1 MYKENEVNRVYLS
14 IKQHDQFR
22 TLLMGFEIPF
32 RGYIADVLMTHY
44 SSANELETALL
55 AKNASLTPA
64 DPFFL
69 RDVLPNS
76 VKHSKVE
83 KMYNT
88 FSTAA
93 STTEIVAVD
102 QDMPM
107 VGALNII
114 TFSLTGI
121 FNDLYNLF
129 ADYST
134 FCDLAEKYRYARNK
148 LDHPGCRT
156 LEDNHLVPVLS
167 FVKDICSFLDEKYFI
182 QKTKEQIFSE
192 ITILQNRSTVIPV
205 SKHNLS
211 ETPYVDSQIV
221 CRDNEIAELKSFIYG
236 NPGDLRKQHSRCIFG
251 YGGVGK
257 TALVV
262 ETIKQVIQD
271 IIDNKTVNDYS
282 PQYIFFFSAKK
293 RKLQISD
300 VTGRI
305 IEKETLSHFETADE
319 LIALIHEV
327 LSLETFKGYHDEGL
341 IVVDNLEA
349 VSVDDR
355 RRIKQFIEA
364 QTPPEMQ
371 FLLTSRNSE
380 EYESNTRL
388 CGFES
393 EDGKAFVHSYIEENA
408 LDVRLQDS
416 EINELL
422 DIAKGNTLVLVLSL
436 RRLSQKLIDV
446 SGLRADFSC
455 ANVWKGIRK
464 NIAALPPNA
473 YESISNFMFKD
484 TFEQIESVFDNPELF
499 YEILKV
505 FAVIP
510 NKGIDLST
518 VCLLTNISYP
528 EVEAVAETLCNY
540 LIIERNENTYSL
552 NQFAE
557 TYIIQRFIPDAQTF
571 QSVSDKIEKRRREV
585 EQALEKLDDDMKQRV
600 ELRNIL
606 KDWNV
611 ITDSDRITAAKMYN
625 LYGQVNAECNR
636 GGKFKVQAIFE
647 DFIVKSEECE
657 QITAHPFI
665 KYQKA
670 RILQRIDDSN
680 ILNSKHDEEIRK
692 NYLDTIFTIKMVN
705 QYSAIQST
713 KSFASLL
720 WIYGQFLVN
729 HDDLIEAIRYL
740 EDSKSAFEAIEKCDD
755 QYYQCTTLLGW
766 TYLNLY
772 LKDRGKYLIYLRKA
786 RTVSR
791 YLNDHFYALGR
802 AKKYA
807 KSLRS
812 ELQKYGQF

>member
-1 MYKENEVNRVYLS
+1 MYLS

-55 AKNASLTPA
+55 AKNVSLTPT

-69 RDVLPNS
+69 RDVLPNA

-83 KMYNT
+83 KMYTT

-114 TFSLTGI
+114 TFALTGN
-121 FNDLYNLF
+121 FNDLYSLF
-129 ADYST
+129 TDYST

-167 FVKDICSFLDEKYFI
+167 FVKDICSFLDDKYFI

-192 ITILQNRSTVIPV
+192 ITILQNRSIVIPV
-205 SKHNLS
+205 PKHNLN
-211 ETPYVDSQIV
+211 ETPYADSQIV

-271 IIDNKTVNDYS
+271 IIDSKAINEYS
-282 PQYIFFFSAKK
+282 PKYIFFFSAKK

-300 VTGRI
+300 TTGRI
-305 IEKETLSHFETADE
+305 IEKEIRSHFETADE
-319 LIALIHEV
+319 LIALIHEA

-341 IVVDNLEA
+341 IVIDNLEA
-349 VSVDDR
+349 VSIDDR
-355 RRIKQFIEA
+355 RKIKQFVEA
-364 QTPPEMQ
+364 QTPSEMQ

-380 EYESNTRL
+380 EYESNTKL

-393 EDGKAFVHSYIEENA
+393 ENGKAFVRSYIEESA
-408 LDVRLQDS
+408 LDVCLSDS
-416 EINELL
+416 DVNELL
-422 DIAKGNTLVLVLSL
+422 DISKGNTLVLVLSI
-436 RRLSQKLIDV
+436 RRHSQKLIDI

-464 NIAALPPNA
+464 NIAVLPSNA
-473 YESISNFMFKD
+473 YESISDFMFKD
-484 TFEQIESVFDNPELF
+484 TFEQIESVFNNPELF

-505 FAVIP
+505 FAVMP

-518 VCLLTNISYP
+518 VCLLTGISYP
-528 EVEAVAETLCNY
+528 DVEAAAETLCNY
-540 LIIERNENTYSL
+540 LIIERNGNIYFL

-557 TYIIQRFIPDAQTF
+557 TYIIQRFIPDAHTL
-571 QSVSDKIEKRRREV
+571 QSITDKIEKRRREV
-585 EQALEKLDDDMKQRV
+585 KQALNKLNDDIKVRP

-611 ITDSDRITAAKMYN
+611 VTDSDRITAAKMYD
-625 LYGQVNAECNR
+625 LYGQVNRACNH
-636 GGKFKVQAIFE
+636 GGKFKVEGILE
-647 DFIVKSEECE
+647 EFIVKSEECE
-657 QITAHPFI
+657 QITAHPYI

-670 RILQRIDDSN
+670 RILQIIDDSKM
-680 ILNSKHDEEIRK
+680 LGVKHDEEIK
-692 NYLDTIFTIKMVN
+692 SNYLNAIFTIKTVN
-705 QYSAIQST
+705 QYSSIQST
-713 KSFASLL
+713 KSYASLL
-720 WIYGQFLVN
+720 WLYGQYLCN
-729 HDDLIEAIRYL
+729 HKYLIDAIRYL
-740 EDSKSAFEAIEKCDD
+740 EDAKSVFEAIEKCDN
-755 QYYQCTTLLGW
+755 QYFQCTSLLGRA
-766 TYLNLY
+766 YLDLY
-772 LKDRGKYLIYLRKA
+772 KTDRSRYLEYLRKA
-786 RTVSR
+786 RTISRLLQDNYCDLGRVSR
-791 YLNDHFYALGR
+791 YAVDLKAE
-802 AKKYA
+802 
-807 KSLRS
+807 LRN
-812 ELQKYGQF
+812 YGED